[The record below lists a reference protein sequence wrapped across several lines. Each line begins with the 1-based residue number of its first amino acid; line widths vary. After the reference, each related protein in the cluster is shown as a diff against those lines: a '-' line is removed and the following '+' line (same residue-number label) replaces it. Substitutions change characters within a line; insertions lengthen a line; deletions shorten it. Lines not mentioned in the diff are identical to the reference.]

1 MDKLKLQIGIM
12 ASSSFHMGP
21 VGIVGA
27 IPLAIAYYNTSP
39 TIMQTI
45 FALPALTAVPM
56 SLIIGSLAGRTGKKI
71 PLQTGILAM
80 IISGLAVAIFDLPL
94 SGFIAAMA
102 VMGLGLGC
110 LMTLSTGLIA
120 EHFHGTEQSRV
131 MAHLSAFAN
140 MGGMLLA
147 AIGGVL
153 LPLGWRYTFWI
164 FLYAIL
170 VLTANQI
177 CLPRERKNMEPADA
191 YNKSRIKLN
200 SHVLVS
206 CAMVFFF
213 GLSFGIRSANVGL
226 VVAEHNLGDPAVA
239 NYATAFWTAAGIVM
253 GFRYGMAAQIFK
265 KYLLPV
271 FIGLFAIGMV
281 LMGNATDIWLFYL
294 GNVLAGMGIATAMPT
309 IISKAA
315 QSVDSNSSIFV
326 ISLIFAMLNISAFA
340 APATVNTLARVTA
353 SETAQV
359 CFNIGAVLM
368 AALCVFS
375 YLYEQRERRSLYHQD
390 K

>member
-1 MDKLKLQIGIM
+1 MDKLKLRIGIM

-94 SGFIAAMA
+94 SGLIAAMA

-110 LMTLSTGLIA
+110 LMTFKYRAHCRAFPWNRTKQGY
-120 EHFHGTEQSRV
+120 GTS
-131 MAHLSAFAN
+131 
-140 MGGMLLA
+140 
-147 AIGGVL
+147 
-153 LPLGWRYTFWI
+153 
-164 FLYAIL
+164 
-170 VLTANQI
+170 
-177 CLPRERKNMEPADA
+177 
-191 YNKSRIKLN
+191 
-200 SHVLVS
+200 
-206 CAMVFFF
+206 
-213 GLSFGIRSANVGL
+213 
-226 VVAEHNLGDPAVA
+226 
-239 NYATAFWTAAGIVM
+239 
-253 GFRYGMAAQIFK
+253 
-265 KYLLPV
+265 
-271 FIGLFAIGMV
+271 
-281 LMGNATDIWLFYL
+281 
-294 GNVLAGMGIATAMPT
+294 
-309 IISKAA
+309 
-315 QSVDSNSSIFV
+315 
-326 ISLIFAMLNISAFA
+326 IFAMLNISAFA

-368 AALCVFS
+368 ALLCVFS
-375 YLYEQRERRSLYHQD
+375 YIYGSSSEQ
-390 K
+390 